1 MLRGKKIGL
10 RAIEEEEL
18 KILLDW
24 RNNPEYRQYFREYRE
39 LNMVQQKEWFF
50 SKAIKDNSTLMF
62 SIIELKTNK
71 IVGVCGLCYIN
82 WVNGSADLSLYIGEN
97 NCYIDDDGFAEESC
111 KLLFKYA
118 FNELR
123 LNRIWTEIYI
133 IDKKKIELYKK
144 LKMNIDGTLRE
155 SYFYNGEFIDS
166 YIFSILKDEFCY

>member
-71 IVGVCGLCYIN
+71 IVGACGLCYIN

-155 SYFYNGEFIDS
+155 SYFYNGQFIDS

>member
-1 MLRGKKIGL
+1 MLRGKKVGL

-50 SKAIKDNSTLMF
+50 SKSIKDNSTLMF
-62 SIIELKTNK
+62 SIIELETNE

-82 WVNGSADLSLYIGEN
+82 WINGNADLSLYIGKDD
-97 NCYIDDDGFAEESC
+97 CYIDDSGLAEESC
-111 KLLFKYA
+111 KILFEYA
-118 FNELR
+118 FKELR

-133 IDKKKIELYKK
+133 IDKKKIALYKK
-144 LKMNIDGTLRE
+144 LGMSIDGTLRE
-155 SYFYNGEFIDS
+155 SYFYNGKFIDS
-166 YIFSILKDEFCY
+166 YIFSILRREFLL